1 MKKRL
6 KITVKLTLIS
16 IVFIV
21 GLGLL
26 LYGLLSKDYI
36 DIRYVEN
43 NKVNYKVYLKENN
56 YFESDYLGENRTYI
70 ASLIDY
76 IDIDYNYVITYD
88 KLVSGNYRY
97 YIKATILA
105 NKPEG
110 EGYYWRKDF
119 QLTEPKKVNIK
130 DLQSYAVVENI
141 KVNYDEYNQILNGF
155 KKEYSMQTDGELI
168 ISLVVES
175 TTTGEE
181 YTEEIKVDSD
191 LSLSIPL
198 LEQTV
203 DASIQKDAI
212 SKEKTLSMIDNSKKI
227 FYYVCSLIGVVIIVI
242 SVIEFIKTIIYS
254 IMKSKKNLYRTKLN
268 KILHNH
274 DSIIAN
280 VNTLPDLKEL
290 NVIDVQTFE
299 ELIDVYNEVRMPINY
314 YQDNRRYISTFMII
328 NDGIAWVYKFNKEDI
343 EDDNKESNSKVR

>member
-6 KITVKLTLIS
+6 KLTVKLTLVAITF
-16 IVFIV
+16 VV
-21 GLGLL
+21 GLALL

-36 DIRYVEN
+36 DIRYKED

-56 YFESDYLGENRTYI
+56 YFESEFLGENRTYI

-88 KLVSGNYRY
+88 QLVTGSYRY
-97 YIKATILA
+97 YIKASILA

-119 QLTEPKKVNIK
+119 QLTEPKKVNVK

-141 KVNYDEYNQILNGF
+141 KVNYDKYNEILNGF

-175 TTTGEE
+175 TTNSET
-181 YTEEIKVDSD
+181 YTEDVKVDSD

-198 LEQTV
+198 LEHTV
-203 DASIQKDAI
+203 DATIQKDAI
-212 SKEKTLSMIDNSKKI
+212 SNDKTLSMIDNSKKI
-227 FYYVCSLIGVVIIVI
+227 LYYVCSIIGVVIIVFSI
-242 SVIEFIKTIIYS
+242 IQFINTIVYS
-254 IMKSKKNLYRTKLN
+254 IRMSKKNLYRTKLN

-280 VNTLPDLKEL
+280 VNTLPDMEEL

-314 YQDNRRYISTFMII
+314 YQDNRRYKSTFMII

-343 EDDNKESNSKVR
+343 EDDNKESKVR

>member
-16 IVFIV
+16 LVFLV
-21 GLGLL
+21 GLVLL

-43 NKVNYKVYLKENN
+43 NKVNYKVYLKDNN
-56 YFESDYLGENRTYI
+56 YFETDYLGENRTYI

-141 KVNYDEYNQILNGF
+141 KVDYDKYNQILNSF

-175 TTTGEE
+175 TTTGKE
-181 YTEEIKVDSD
+181 YTDEIKVDSD

-212 SKEKTLSMIDNSKKI
+212 SKDKTLSMLDNSRKI
-227 FYYVCSLIGVVIIVI
+227 FYI
-242 SVIEFIKTIIYS
+242 

-280 VNTLPDLKEL
+280 VNTLPDLDEL